1 VGRFQRD
8 LEAGEQQRATTLHL
22 AAVIAAEH
30 LAAAR
35 REGRGEPSPL
45 ECLEAS
51 A

>member
-35 REGRGEPSPL
+35 REGGEPSPL